1 MWMDHRAKQEATEIN
16 KMGHDVLQSV
26 GGSIS
31 LEMQTP
37 KLMWLKR
44 NKPRVW
50 KNVIDFFDLP
60 DFLTW
65 KATGQKKRSLCS
77 AVCKWTYNGD
87 GGNEGWSSSYFRA
100 IELGDLV
107 EQNFSKI
114 GQEIVSPGTLISDL
128 EPEAMKAMNLGTLTS
143 FSKMIWNTN
152 SCSCIHYIQ
161 CEL

>member
-1 MWMDHRAKQEATEIN
+1 MDPQDDDKWDIIMWMDHRAKQEATEIN
-16 KMGHDVLQSV
+16 EMGHDVLQSV

-44 NKPRVW
+44 NKPHVW
-50 KNVIDFFDLP
+50 NNAIDFFDLP

-87 GGNEGWSSSYFRA
+87 GGNEGWSSSYFQA
-100 IELGDLV
+100 IGLGDMVDQKFLR
-107 EQNFSKI
+107 I
-114 GQEIVSPGTLISDL
+114 GQEIISPGTLIKYL
-128 EPEAMKAMNLGTLTS
+128 EHEAMTAMNLGTLIP
-143 FSKMIWNTN
+143 FR
-152 SCSCIHYIQ
+152 
-161 CEL
+161 

>member
-16 KMGHDVLQSV
+16 QMGHDVLQSV

-44 NKPRVW
+44 NKPHVW
-50 KNVIDFFDLP
+50 NNAIDFFDLP

-77 AVCKWTYNGD
+77 AACKWTYNGD
-87 GGNEGWSSSYFRA
+87 GGNEGWSSSYLRA
-100 IELGDLV
+100 IGLGDLV
-107 EQNFSKI
+107 DQKFLRI

-128 EPEAMKAMNLGTLTS
+128 EHEAMTAMNLGTLIP
-143 FSKMIWNTN
+143 FR
-152 SCSCIHYIQ
+152 
-161 CEL
+161 